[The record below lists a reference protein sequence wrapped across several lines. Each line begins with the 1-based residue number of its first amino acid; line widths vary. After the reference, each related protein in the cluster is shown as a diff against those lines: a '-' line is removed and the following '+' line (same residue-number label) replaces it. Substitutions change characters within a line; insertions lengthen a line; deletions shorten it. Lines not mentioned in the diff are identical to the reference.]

1 MTMRQTLSDT
11 KLEAWYTNAM
21 KTNSYFQL
29 FMKTCEDKGS
39 VRLFRENINYF
50 KQDILICMLENMRKE
65 GITYSF
71 SNVSHIFESFLEKR
85 INVYVKKSLINCIRM
100 QLLLK
105 SKPAVSQNPD

>member
-1 MTMRQTLSDT
+1 MRQTLSDT
-11 KLEAWYTNAM
+11 KIEAWYKNAM
-21 KTNSYFQL
+21 KTNLYFQL
-29 FMKTCEDKGS
+29 FMKSCEDKGL
-39 VRLFRENINYF
+39 VRLFRENIHYF
-50 KQDILICMLENMRKE
+50 KQDILIFMLESMRKE

>member
-50 KQDILICMLENMRKE
+50 KQDILIGMLESMRKE

-71 SNVSHIFESFLEKR
+71 SNVSHIFESYLEKR
-85 INVYVKKSLINCIRM
+85 INVYVTNPLINCIRM
-100 QLLLK
+100 QLSLK
-105 SKPAVSQNPD
+105 STPAVIQNV

>member
-11 KLEAWYTNAM
+11 KLEAWYKYAM

-100 QLLLK
+100 QLSLK
-105 SKPAVSQNPD
+105 SKPAVFQNPD